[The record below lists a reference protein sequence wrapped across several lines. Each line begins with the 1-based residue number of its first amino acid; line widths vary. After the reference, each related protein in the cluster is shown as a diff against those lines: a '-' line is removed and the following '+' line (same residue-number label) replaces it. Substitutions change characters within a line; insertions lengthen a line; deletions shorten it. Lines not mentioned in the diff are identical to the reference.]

1 MMRIVIFLFSYII
14 LLNLVYA
21 GLSVELTVG
30 TEEGGGAPSIAIV
43 PFGVSANTPPPQDI
57 ASIISSD
64 LHRSGRFSPMSTSSL
79 PEHPTYAHQ
88 VTFSNW
94 QAMDIPYL
102 VIGRISGGSLS
113 GYTVEFE
120 LFDVYKGTRLIGFQ
134 YPATVQ
140 TLRQVAH
147 QISDKIYNA
156 LLGVRGVFGTRI
168 VYVTLQGRGK
178 QKEYQLQ
185 VADADGANPR
195 LMLRSTEP
203 IFSPTWSPDG
213 RRIAYVTYENRG
225 SDKKMAIYVQEVQT
239 GRRMRISDKRGLNA
253 APAWSPD
260 GTRLA
265 VTLSHE
271 GNPEIYVFNLHTG
284 TLTRLTNSPAIDTEP
299 EWAPD
304 GQSLVFTSDRTGNQP
319 QIYRMAAD
327 GSQVQRLTFKGNYNA
342 RARFSPD
349 GNRLALLHSG
359 GQGYRI
365 ASLDLG
371 SGNLKILSQTSLDES
386 PSFAPNGDMI
396 IYATG
401 SELAAVSSDG
411 SVRQRLVVNLGEEVR
426 EPAWSPFPY

>member
-1 MMRIVIFLFSYII
+1 MMQKVIFLISY
-14 LLNLVYA
+14 LMLFYSVYA
-21 GLSVELTVG
+21 GLNVELTVG
-30 TEEGGGAPSIAIV
+30 TEEEGSAPSIAIV
-43 PFGVSANTPPPQDI
+43 PFGIAANTPPPQDI
-57 ASIISSD
+57 AGIISSD
-64 LHRSGRFSPMSTSSL
+64 LHRSGRFLPMSVGSL
-79 PEHPTYAHQ
+79 PERPSYAHQ
-88 VTFSNW
+88 VTFSSW
-94 QAMDIPYL
+94 QAAGVPYL

-120 LFDVYKGTRLIGFQ
+120 LFDVYKGTRIMGLQ

-147 QISDKIYNA
+147 QISDEIYNA

-168 VYVTLQGRGK
+168 VYVTVQGRGK
-178 QKEYQLQ
+178 NKEYQLQ

-195 LMLRSTEP
+195 LMLRSDEP

-213 RRIAYVTYENRG
+213 RRIAYVTYENRWN
-225 SDKKMAIYVQEVQT
+225 DKRMAIYVQEVQT
-239 GRRMRISDKRGLNA
+239 GRRMRVSDKPGLNA

-260 GTRLA
+260 GSRLA
-265 VTLSHE
+265 ITLSHE

-284 TLTRLTNSPAIDTEP
+284 TLTRLTNNPAIDTEP

-304 GQSLVFTSDRTGNQP
+304 GQSLVFTSDRVGNQP
-319 QIYRMAAD
+319 QIYRMAVD
-327 GSQVQRLTFKGNYNA
+327 GSQVRRLTFKGNYNA

-349 GNRLALLHSG
+349 GQRLALLHSG

-411 SVRQRLVVNLGEEVR
+411 RVRQRLVVNLGEEVR
-426 EPAWSPFPY
+426 EPAWSPFAH